1 MSKELIGYLE
11 SQLKALKLKGM
22 LTHYQEITQKAA
34 QNNLSYPEYLSLLL
48 EEELRRKNEGTVKT
62 KITKARFPF
71 IKTMEEFDFSFQ
83 PSIREKEII
92 SLGSL
97 DFVAKKEN
105 IIFLGPPRGGKDP
118 PVNSL
123 GCQGLHGQIS
133 GGICYRSEAI
143 GRTAFKR

>member
-105 IIFLGPPRGGKDP
+105 IIFWAPRGGKDP
-118 PVNSL
+118 SVNSL